1 MVYYTHGTDRMR
13 HTAVRNQRVQ
23 EQIGRPET
31 DRLTVA
37 LVGLAF
43 FLTAAIA
50 ALAADLWLWPANAG
64 AVPRPP
70 APQPFPT
77 VAFAS
82 LPEEPASTPGPLPTP
97 ASYPAAVRIRI
108 PAIGVDRSI
117 VEVPLV
123 YDAQTRAWERDY
135 KQLFRQGR
143 QDLVG
148 HVDDSAAPGQ
158 QGNMVLVGHNYGYG
172 VNGVFLRLGKLAAGQ
187 TVEVVNAAGQ
197 TFRYRVVTVTQIPWT
212 TKNQQQIVAHQ
223 AYLSV
228 DGAERLT
235 LVTCGGSSWAP
246 FPDRVY
252 VVAHPAQ

>member
-50 ALAADLWLWPANAG
+50 ALAADLWLWPAKAS
-64 AVPRPP
+64 AVPQFPTP
-70 APQPFPT
+70 ELFPT

-82 LPEEPASTPGPLPTP
+82 LPAEPTSTPAPRPTP

-123 YDAQTRAWERDY
+123 YDAQTGAWERDY
-135 KQLFRQGR
+135 EQLFRQGR
-143 QDLVG
+143 LDLVG

-158 QGNMVLVGHNYGYG
+158 PGNMVLVGHNYGYG
-172 VNGVFLRLGKLAAGQ
+172 VNGVFLRLGKLVAGQ
-187 TVEVVNAAGQ
+187 TVEIVNAAGQ
-197 TFRYRVVTVTQIPWT
+197 ILRYRVVTVTQIPWT
-212 TKNQQQIVAHQ
+212 TRNQQQIVAHQ
-223 AYLSV
+223 AYLAV